1 MRVAIGLLT
10 LIGGVVF
17 ATLPSLHLATAPV
30 SLGVVQSFGG
40 ANTRLTG
47 SLSVSPGSPTTGGDL
62 LVATIKNRDLQ
73 EFETVTSVVDLS
85 GNTWTSATQL
95 NEGQQADEEIWF
107 AADTAPIGTN
117 GTVTVT
123 LSGAAAI
130 AVTVLEIA
138 GASSTPLDD
147 VSSEGDVSAN
157 ASTGTADA
165 SAQDIVVADVGWNAD
180 VTPINSTQAFV
191 TTPVEQSTVND
202 SMTGE
207 QAAWTIAGGNGSQ
220 SYAAALSDAVVWTAT
235 IATFAAA
242 PGTPPTP
249 TPSPTGTATPTST
262 PTATP
267 SPTTSSSPTPTATP
281 TPTPTPTPTITP
293 TPGASHVMVI
303 MEENKG
309 YQATLGSCGDDP
321 YLCSLASQYA
331 SYTNWD
337 AIAHPSLPNYLGV
350 DSGGTQGCGADACP
364 GGYTARDLGGELSSA
379 GIPWTAYM
387 ESMPSPCYT
396 GGSQGLY
403 KRAHNPFVYFNDVV
417 NSATCSNNVVP
428 YPGSSGLVSDLDA
441 SGAPQFVWITPNLN
455 DDMHNGSVAQGD
467 AWLAANLPAVLTSSW
482 FTDYDSTVIVT
493 MDENDAQPFPGGGQ
507 IPMVVI
513 STAARGQGRSRPR
526 GNLYGTL
533 RAIEEEFGVGYLG
546 AAANPSNG
554 DPIGSF
560 G

>member
-73 EFETVTSVVDLS
+73 EFETVTSVVDSS

-147 VSSEGDVSAN
+147 VASEGDVSAN

-180 VTPINSTQAFV
+180 VTPINSDSGVRHDTGRAVDGQRQHDRRAGSLDDRRRQR
-191 TTPVEQSTVND
+191 QSELCGGAQRRSGVD
-202 SMTGE
+202 GDDRDLRRR
-207 QAAWTIAGGNGSQ
+207 AGH
-220 SYAAALSDAVVWTAT
+220 ATHPDAVSDRDRNADIDTNCHTVTDDELL
-235 IATFAAA
+235 
-242 PGTPPTP
+242 
-249 TPSPTGTATPTST
+249 
-262 PTATP
+262 
-267 SPTTSSSPTPTATP
+267 PTPTATP

-293 TPGASHVMVI
+293 TP
-303 MEENKG
+303 
-309 YQATLGSCGDDP
+309 
-321 YLCSLASQYA
+321 
-331 SYTNWD
+331 
-337 AIAHPSLPNYLGV
+337 
-350 DSGGTQGCGADACP
+350 
-364 GGYTARDLGGELSSA
+364 
-379 GIPWTAYM
+379 
-387 ESMPSPCYT
+387 
-396 GGSQGLY
+396 
-403 KRAHNPFVYFNDVV
+403 
-417 NSATCSNNVVP
+417 
-428 YPGSSGLVSDLDA
+428 
-441 SGAPQFVWITPNLN
+441 APRT
-455 DDMHNGSVAQGD
+455 
-467 AWLAANLPAVLTSSW
+467 
-482 FTDYDSTVIVT
+482 
-493 MDENDAQPFPGGGQ
+493 
-507 IPMVVI
+507 
-513 STAARGQGRSRPR
+513 
-526 GNLYGTL
+526 
-533 RAIEEEFGVGYLG
+533 
-546 AAANPSNG
+546 
-554 DPIGSF
+554 
-560 G
+560 